1 MNFKKANQKGGAAG
15 SSSTV
20 GQFGKYFDF
29 MPGQK
34 STKFIDVIKKI
45 KPIESEKFG
54 DFQSD

>member
-1 MNFKKANQKGGAAG
+1 MNFKKAIQKGGAAG

-54 DFQSD
+54 DF